1 MSRPLY
7 LLQLRDNFSRAAR
20 PARFELQPIAEIC
33 LALPP
38 SLPSHDMTEQRRR
51 LRLSLRVA
59 FHPSL
64 ASQNPTLYVMQ
75 GVPSTY
81 QSSDLLISL
90 SLARYSQ

>member
-7 LLQLRDNFSRAAR
+7 LQLRGITFHARA
-20 PARFELQPIAEIC
+20 PLGFELQPIAEIC

-64 ASQNPTLYVMQ
+64 ASQNPTLYYV
-75 GVPSTY
+75 GTASTHKY
-81 QSSDLLISL
+81 
-90 SLARYSQ
+90 